1 MANGIFSWGI
11 YFGYGL
17 AYIYGKYL
25 SEADILGQGWRA
37 AYVIGGGPGIVIGIL
52 ILLILRE
59 TRHTGAGEKA
69 MEEDRKTAGDKVRE
83 LLRDLWTAFSQP
95 TLILLVISASVRQIA
110 GLAWANNNV
119 NYFTEYFP
127 DKVMIIYIILTMKS

>member
-1 MANGIFSWGI
+1 M
-11 YFGYGL
+11 
-17 AYIYGKYL
+17 
-25 SEADILGQGWRA
+25 
-37 AYVIGGGPGIVIGIL
+37 IGIL

-59 TRHTGAGEKA
+59 TRHTGAGDKA
-69 MEEDRKTAGDKVRE
+69 MEEDRMTAGDKLRE

-127 DKVMIIYIILTMKS
+127 DKVMI

>member
-25 SEADILGQGWRA
+25 SDADILGQGWRA
-37 AYVIGGGPGIVIGIL
+37 AYVIGGGPGILIGVL

-59 TRHTGAGEKA
+59 TRNTGAAEKT
-69 MEEDRKTAGDKVRE
+69 EEDEEGGKTAADKVKE
-83 LLRDLWTAFSQP
+83 LLWDLWTAFRQP
-95 TLILLVISASVRQIA
+95 TLLLLVISASVRQIA

-119 NYFTEYFP
+119 NYFTEYYP
-127 DKVMIIYIILTMKS
+127 DKVMMMIMIIF